1 MYDFFLSLK
10 TSLWLQDTEQQS
22 RRCSKTGNVYQ
33 SFSLMEF
40 HHVYLIYELDIAIR
54 SGHSLSVTN
63 GWLYIGISPLLNLFV
78 SDFFA
83 IVLYLVVFMN
93 IEIENGLCQF
103 YLISVCLRI
112 VVSNTYCVVF
122 LFLFCFSSSC
132 VPCVANFSRLSIF
145 DYLFGVL

>member
-1 MYDFFLSLK
+1 
-10 TSLWLQDTEQQS
+10 
-22 RRCSKTGNVYQ
+22 
-33 SFSLMEF
+33 MEF

-93 IEIENGLCQF
+93 IEIEDGLCQF

-112 VVSNTYCVVF
+112 VVSNT
-122 LFLFCFSSSC
+122 S
-132 VPCVANFSRLSIF
+132 
-145 DYLFGVL
+145 